1 AVVARV
7 VVVVVV
13 DAGTTVVL
21 VEVGA
26 VDGGTTVVLV
36 VVVTVGL
43 VGPLAVTFCHQ
54 LTVPFRLARSVFSSV
69 PAISGKPSPFRSTA
83 CASCVPKWSTTVR
96 SHPAGSLAEPIR
108 RYM

>member
-1 AVVARV
+1 MAV
-7 VVVVVV
+7 VVVLV

-21 VEVGA
+21 VDVVA
-26 VDGGTTVVLV
+26 VDAGTTVVLV
-36 VVVTVGL
+36 VVVTVGV

-54 LTVPFRLARSVFSSV
+54 LTVPFRGGLARSVFSSV
-69 PAISGKPSPFRSTA
+69 PAISGTPSPFRSMA

>member
-1 AVVARV
+1 G
-7 VVVVVV
+7 
-13 DAGTTVVL
+13 AGTLVVLVDGVAAGSGGTVVL
-21 VEVGA
+21 V
-26 VDGGTTVVLV
+26 DVVA
-36 VVVTVGL
+36 VGL

-54 LTVPFRLARSVFSSV
+54 LTVPFRGGLARSVFSSV